1 MRAGVAGEIGRHGG
15 RPSTLQGE
23 DLRNEWAG
31 ANTKPT
37 GDWILAGTGLICP
50 GSGGPIGRSVPATM
64 KTHVLVALASLSF
77 GGLLLAGCTTAP
89 ATATNPVTRG
99 ALVGHWKSDPYIHAI
114 DLKLNSDGTF
124 EMALYTFDIED
135 DRLKGDWN
143 VFPENR
149 LVLTFRESK
158 RHQYGF
164 PIQYVRLVEDVTAR
178 SFSLRQ
184 IETFFNPLEF
194 VRAEAP

>member
-1 MRAGVAGEIGRHGG
+1 
-15 RPSTLQGE
+15 
-23 DLRNEWAG
+23 
-31 ANTKPT
+31 
-37 GDWILAGTGLICP
+37 
-50 GSGGPIGRSVPATM
+50 M
-64 KTHVLVALASLSF
+64 KTHLFGALASFSF

-89 ATATNPVTRG
+89 ATATIPLTRD

-114 DLKLNSDGTF
+114 NLTLNSDGTF

-164 PIQYVRLVEDVTAR
+164 PIQYVRLVEDLTAR
-178 SFSLRQ
+178 SFSLRR

-194 VRAEAP
+194 VRAEPP